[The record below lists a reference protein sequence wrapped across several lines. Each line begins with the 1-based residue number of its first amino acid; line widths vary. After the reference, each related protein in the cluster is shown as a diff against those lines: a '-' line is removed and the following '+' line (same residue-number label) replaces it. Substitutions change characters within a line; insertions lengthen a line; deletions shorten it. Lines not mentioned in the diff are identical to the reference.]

1 MTLKYTDEILSCRW
15 KCYQTRSR
23 QISILKQYNS
33 LADKIWYSWTYW
45 VLTLKH
51 INKCMLS
58 GLSRP
63 ELNTSTQDI
72 CSREHSAGERHPI
85 SHSKGK
91 KCTASKALLANISQ
105 HPVYILT
112 KLTTR
117 PSLLK
122 ISNIVTSG
130 NIQNKHG
137 RS

>member
-1 MTLKYTDEILSCRW
+1 MKYFPVGEN
-15 KCYQTRSR
+15 QTRSR

-91 KCTASKALLANISQ
+91 KIHSVQSSSCK
-105 HPVYILT
+105 Y
-112 KLTTR
+112 
-117 PSLLK
+117 
-122 ISNIVTSG
+122 
-130 NIQNKHG
+130 
-137 RS
+137 